1 MRFGQIITDFPYVW
15 YLQLT
20 YWKCTFGVVPGWGIC
35 APFLSPTVRHK
46 QLFQNDKYPTYARKR
61 GGGGVWNG
69 HPWKLVDWAIN
80 KECNFAMKVA
90 RKSFENIEQLGIFHK
105 CIFWRCYIMLM
116 RLKHNEVQHSWFA
129 VYLQKTLYFLVFHR
143 NIGLKTSKY

>member
-61 GGGGVWNG
+61 GGGGG
-69 HPWKLVDWAIN
+69 GGGGRGG
-80 KECNFAMKVA
+80 EMGM
-90 RKSFENIEQLGIFHK
+90 LG
-105 CIFWRCYIMLM
+105 
-116 RLKHNEVQHSWFA
+116 S
-129 VYLQKTLYFLVFHR
+129 
-143 NIGLKTSKY
+143 

>member
-61 GGGGVWNG
+61 GGGGG
-69 HPWKLVDWAIN
+69 
-80 KECNFAMKVA
+80 
-90 RKSFENIEQLGIFHK
+90 G
-105 CIFWRCYIMLM
+105 
-116 RLKHNEVQHSWFA
+116 
-129 VYLQKTLYFLVFHR
+129 
-143 NIGLKTSKY
+143 GLKWACLEVS